1 MLVSIE
7 STSRLV
13 ASANYT
19 YSDADIFDDLEN
31 LDRTQSVL
39 SISNIYFKLFCNIT
53 GETLTYP
60 TWHAMPLTANGSLN
74 NFF

>member
-13 ASANYT
+13 ASANYA

-53 GETLTYP
+53 GETLTYS
-60 TWHAMPLTANGSLN
+60 TCHAADGKR
-74 NFF
+74 